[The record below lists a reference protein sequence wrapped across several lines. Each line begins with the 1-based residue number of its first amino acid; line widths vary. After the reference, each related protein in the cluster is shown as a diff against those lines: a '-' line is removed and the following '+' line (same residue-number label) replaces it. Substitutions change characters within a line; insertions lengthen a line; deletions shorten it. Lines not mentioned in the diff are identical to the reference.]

1 VTQRYRRGSKA
12 TRGTVSGPGASRH
25 ERGDMIDTVIKLLPA
40 LLGIT
45 AGYVLQLR
53 GVAEHRDADFVF
65 RLVINV
71 FLPALAF
78 TALSRVSIGRDLA
91 VFPLAAVVIIT
102 LGYLTGRLLASK
114 GPFLAPQQA
123 VAICCCMNVNSG
135 FILRSCRAST
145 APTASPG
152 SLRSTP

>member
-1 VTQRYRRGSKA
+1 
-12 TRGTVSGPGASRH
+12 
-25 ERGDMIDTVIKLLPA
+25 MIDTVIKLLPA
-40 LLGIT
+40 LVGIT
-45 AGYVLQLR
+45 AGYVLRLR

-78 TALSRVSIGRDLA
+78 TALSRVSMGRDLV

-114 GPFLAPQQA
+114 GPSLAPQQA
-123 VAICCCMNVNSG
+123 VAICG
-135 FILRSCRAST
+135 LRRRPRQSRTRWRFGDGQAVRHEPATLCDRR
-145 APTASPG
+145 
-152 SLRSTP
+152 RSAGQRVRSARSRGDR